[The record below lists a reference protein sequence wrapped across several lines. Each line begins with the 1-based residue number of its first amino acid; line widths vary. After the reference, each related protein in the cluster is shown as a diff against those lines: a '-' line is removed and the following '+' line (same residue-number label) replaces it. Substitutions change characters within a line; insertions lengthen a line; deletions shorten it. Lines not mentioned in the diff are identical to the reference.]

1 MVNVMFYENFYKF
14 SGRTALIDED
24 GREKT
29 YGDLI
34 KTAEKLGTVLKK
46 RALAFI
52 YCENDSECACSYV
65 SCLKNGVVPL
75 LIHRDIDMEL
85 SQRLISIYKP
95 KYFFAPKD
103 FEENKLFGE
112 TVFELENYKV
122 LKTDNE
128 IYPLN
133 DELCLLLCTSGSVG
147 SPKLVRQSF
156 KNVQSN
162 ADAIMT
168 YLSLDENER
177 PITTLPMN
185 YTYGLS
191 IINSHLTAGATLL
204 MSKSTVVSK
213 SFWDFFKAK
222 EATSFG
228 GVSFTYEMLKRIKF
242 FRMELPSLRTM
253 TQSGSKITEEL
264 FREYA
269 EWAKDNGKR
278 FVAMYGQTE
287 ATSRMTY
294 LDPELATEKV
304 CSIGKA
310 IPGGRLA
317 LVDTYGNEIEDTEAT
332 GELIYYG
339 DNVTLGYAE
348 CAEDLIKG
356 DERNGRLATGDIA
369 RRDSDGYYYIVGRI
383 KRFLKLYGN
392 RVNLDEIDRLVKS
405 HFDVDSASVGSDS
418 KCITYVTDENILSDV
433 VKYLSHKTNINSN
446 AFKAVYI
453 KEIPKNN
460 SGKVLFSQLSNV

>member
-1 MVNVMFYENFYKF
+1 MFFDNFKNFSDNV
-14 SGRTALIDED
+14 ALIDED

-29 YGDLI
+29 YGELADL
-34 KTAEKLGTVLKK
+34 TEKAGSVLKN
-46 RALAFI
+46 RTLAFV
-52 YCENDSECACSYV
+52 YCENDSESVCSYV
-65 SCLKNGVVPL
+65 TCLKNGVVPL
-75 LIHRDIDMEL
+75 LIHRDIDEEL
-85 SQRLISIYKP
+85 SKRLISIYKP
-95 KYFFAPKD
+95 RYFFVPKD
-103 FEENKLFGE
+103 IEENKVYGE
-112 TVFELENYKV
+112 TVFEFEKYKILE
-122 LKTDNE
+122 TDND
-128 IYPLN
+128 IYPLHN
-133 DELCLLLCTSGSVG
+133 DLCLLLCTSGSVG

-156 KNVQSN
+156 VNVQSN
-162 ADAIMT
+162 ADAIKT

-191 IINSHLTAGATLL
+191 IINSHLTAGATIL
-204 MSKSTVVSK
+204 MAKSTVVSK
-213 SFWDFFKAK
+213 FFWDFLKKA

-242 FRMELPSLRTM
+242 FRMELPSLKTM

-264 FREYA
+264 FSEFA
-269 EWAKDNGKR
+269 NWAKENGKR

-294 LDPELATEKV
+294 LDPSLATEKV

-317 LVDTYGNEIEDTEAT
+317 LIDTDGNEIKEAEAT

-369 RRDSDGYYYIVGRI
+369 RRDADGYYYIVGRI

-405 HFDVDSASVGSDS
+405 HFDTDSASVGTDS
-418 KCITYVTDENILSDV
+418 KCITYVTDESILNDV
-433 VKYLSHKTNINSN
+433 EKFLAQKTNLNSN

>member
-1 MVNVMFYENFYKF
+1 MFYDNFEKF
-14 SGRTALIDED
+14 KSRIAFIDED

-29 YGDLI
+29 YGDIIELTENIGKSLI
-34 KTAEKLGTVLKK
+34 
-46 RALAFI
+46 RRSLAFI
-52 YCENDSECACSYV
+52 YCENDSESVCSYV

-75 LIHRDIDMEL
+75 LIHRDIDEEL

-95 KYFFAPKD
+95 KFFFVPKD
-103 FEENKLFGE
+103 IEENKVFGE

-128 IYPLN
+128 VYPLA
-133 DELCLLLCTSGSVG
+133 DDLCLLLCTSGSVG

-204 MSKSTVVSK
+204 MAKSTVVSK
-213 SFWDFFKAK
+213 FFWDFFKAK

-264 FREYA
+264 FTEFAQWA
-269 EWAKDNGKR
+269 EANGKR

-294 LDPELATEKV
+294 LDPALATQKI

-317 LVDTYGNEIEDTEAT
+317 LIDTDGNEIEEAEAT

-369 RRDSDGYYYIVGRI
+369 RRDADGYYYIVGRI

-405 HFDVDSASVGSDS
+405 HFDVDSASVGTDS

-433 VKYLSHKTNINSN
+433 EKFLANKTNLNSN

-453 KEIPKNN
+453 KEIPKNT